1 MAQGLD
7 GFDFSV
13 EKMLGMEEEIKSAW
27 WTVFLGVSLL
37 RVSTGEEA
45 GSWGEDSKFRCFS

>member
-13 EKMLGMEEEIKSAW
+13 EKMLGIEEEIKSAW
-27 WTVFLGVSLL
+27 WTVFLGASLL
-37 RVSTGEEA
+37 RVSTGEEV